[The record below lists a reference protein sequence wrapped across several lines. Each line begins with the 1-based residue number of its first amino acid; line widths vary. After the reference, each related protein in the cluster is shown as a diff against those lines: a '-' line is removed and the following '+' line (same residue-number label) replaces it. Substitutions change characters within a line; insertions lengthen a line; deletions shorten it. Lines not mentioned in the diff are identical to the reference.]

1 MSKNR
6 AYFEAQES
14 KAEGRYL
21 SATGEEWS
29 QADGE
34 WSDADGDWS
43 EADAWTSAAGNQP
56 MQRPAQHAGQ
66 QSPPIIIKIQNTS
79 SSDINNVDLYDA
91 YQNYQAGVSGNF
103 NQPSGIAITSQIA
116 NVTYLQMLA
125 NSWGKPMKIG
135 RTVLVSST
143 PNQTEQPFIIRHS
156 TDYGQLIEHNVTP
169 FVDPYQNQN
178 DRIIEN
184 YNYTLDGFTRIR
196 ISTLLANATI
206 YVRLYPASR
215 FSPTNLAAG
224 GSKGGLTWN
233 KPVLVRPAVRG
244 V

>member
-1 MSKNR
+1 MSK
-6 AYFEAQES
+6 EVLDKLWE
-14 KAEGRYL
+14 
-21 SATGEEWS
+21 
-29 QADGE
+29 
-34 WSDADGDWS
+34 DADAS
-43 EADAWTSAAGNQP
+43 VQVMVKEAVTVSKPKPQ
-56 MQRPAQHAGQ
+56 GQ
-66 QSPPIIIKIQNTS
+66 TSPPIIIKLVNTT
-79 SSDINNVDLYDA
+79 SSDISNVDLYDA
-91 YQNYQAGVSGNF
+91 YQNYPTAGAISGVLL
-103 NQPSGIAITSQIA
+103 TSQIA

-196 ISTLLANATI
+196 ISTLLANATM
-206 YVRLYPASR
+206 YVRLYPESR
-215 FSPTNLAAG
+215 FNPTAMADGAKDGTLN
-224 GSKGGLTWN
+224 WN
-233 KPVLVRPAVRG
+233 KPTLVRPAIRG
-244 V
+244 N